1 MDEIQDLLDRYRTW
15 AERLE
20 QDDPGFFSRL
30 AKGQAPAYFW
40 IGCADSRVPAT
51 QATGLQL
58 GDLFVHRS
66 VANVVTHSDPNCM
79 SALQYSVLNLRVRHV
94 IVCGHYGCG
103 GVQGAMQGGI
113 GGAVGDWLKPIEDI
127 VEAHK
132 DELDMLDENAAFRRL
147 CELNVLRSVQAV
159 VSSDTAA
166 TAWQQ
171 GQPLSVHSW
180 IYDLEDGS
188 LNILQEP
195 ISAPA

>member
-1 MDEIQDLLDRYRTW
+1 
-15 AERLE
+15 
-20 QDDPGFFSRL
+20 
-30 AKGQAPAYFW
+30 
-40 IGCADSRVPAT
+40 
-51 QATGLQL
+51 
-58 GDLFVHRS
+58 
-66 VANVVTHSDPNCM
+66 
-79 SALQYSVLNLRVRHV
+79 
-94 IVCGHYGCG
+94 
-103 GVQGAMQGGI
+103 MQGGI
-113 GGAVGDWLKPIEDI
+113 GGAVGDWLKPIVDI